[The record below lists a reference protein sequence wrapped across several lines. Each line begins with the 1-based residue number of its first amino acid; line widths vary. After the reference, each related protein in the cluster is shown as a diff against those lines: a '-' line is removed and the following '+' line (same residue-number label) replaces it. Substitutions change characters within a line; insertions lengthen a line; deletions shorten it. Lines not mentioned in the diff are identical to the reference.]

1 MNFGS
6 LAQVSQTPHL
16 ENLTGARFS
25 CSLAQQGDQVGTQHL
40 SLQLDTDFAKT
51 GHKETLL
58 NLNLLYRGTP
68 ASSSLLEF

>member
-16 ENLTGARFS
+16 ENLTGAGFS

-51 GHKETLL
+51 GHKET
-58 NLNLLYRGTP
+58 
-68 ASSSLLEF
+68 